1 MKIRIYVLCYS
12 DETYINAIKL
22 YGDKEWAKVVFIKS
36 TVLFESIMYDSW
48 LEENYDDWKDFDY
61 VGTISWKAYMKIR
74 MPDIDKLSL
83 FLDNNKNNYDVAG
96 FYFIDMNMIDRTNYY
111 HPKFRTLWIKILSK
125 LGYSMEQILNP
136 NIKGFYCNYW
146 ITSPKLMMDY
156 INFFK
161 KVKDVINNYK
171 DIQDDLWSN
180 SNFQSTTLLTP
191 EQCLE
196 KFGIPHYPYHPFIYE
211 RMPCIYFEYT
221 SKILIT
227 QKFPELY

>member
-12 DETYINAIKL
+12 DETFKNATEL
-22 YGDKEWAKVVFIKS
+22 YGNKEWAKVVYIKS

-48 LEENYDDWKDFDY
+48 LEENYDDWKDYDY
-61 VGTISWKAYMKIR
+61 VGTISWKASMKIK

-83 FLDNNKNNYDVAG
+83 FLENNKDNYNVAA

-125 LGYSMEQILNP
+125 LGYSIDQILNN

-146 ITSPKLMMDY
+146 ITTPKLMLEY
-156 INFFK
+156 IEFFK
-161 KVKDVINNYK
+161 NVKNVINNYQ
-171 DIQDDLWSN
+171 DIQDDLWSD
-180 SNFQSTTLLTP
+180 SKFQSTTLLTP
-191 EQCLE
+191 QQCMQ

-211 RMPCIYFEYT
+211 RMPCIWFEYNA
-221 SKILIT
+221 KILIT
-227 QKFPELY
+227 DKFAELY

>member
-12 DETYINAIKL
+12 DDTYIKANEI
-22 YGDKEWAKVVFIKS
+22 YGQKEWAKVVYIKS

-61 VGTISWKAYMKIR
+61 VGTISWKAPFKIR
-74 MPDIDKLSL
+74 MPDIDKLAV
-83 FLDNNKNNYDVAG
+83 FLENNKDKYHVAA
-96 FYFIDMNMIDRTNYY
+96 FYYIDMNMIDRTNYY
-111 HPKFRTLWIKILSK
+111 HSKFRNLWIKILSK
-125 LGYSMEQILNP
+125 LGYSMEQILNN

-146 ITSPKLMMDY
+146 ITTPKLMLDY
-156 INFFK
+156 ISFFR
-161 KVKDVINNYK
+161 KVKNVINNYP

-180 SNFQSTTLLTP
+180 SKFQSTTLLTP
-191 EQCLE
+191 EQCMQ

-221 SKILIT
+221 AKILIT
-227 QKFPELY
+227 EKIKELY